1 MVSMVQLWLCLELGH
16 EFSGFCV
23 VCQRAQNRRDGVSMD
38 TITPVPQSIE
48 SLLLW
53 FACIVCFIV
62 LRDTIC
68 APWSEAQSMCTR

>member
-1 MVSMVQLWLCLELGH
+1 MANVSESSLELGH

-23 VCQRAQNRRDGVSMD
+23 VSQRAQNRRDGESMD